1 MRAHVARALVPLL
14 AAFAVPPAT
23 AAAGTVRPTA
33 FERFATH
40 PDSVVV
46 ASREVGSLT
55 SVDSTVTV
63 TVLVVAMRADPSQ
76 RMRGARFELRNN
88 GGVEQIYLDDR
99 QFTKLESDVGLMEL
113 GDAAAARQGEHTARG
128 NSVTG
133 TEACWMPNPVQ
144 RILCPELQRRAAT
157 WTGLRLWTFGGATFD
172 FRGRNVADLRALVE
186 RAVTEL
192 NEL

>member
-1 MRAHVARALVPLL
+1 MRAHVAGALIPLV

-23 AAAGTVRPTA
+23 AAAGTVTPTA

-46 ASREVGSLT
+46 ASREVGSLR

-88 GGVEQIYLDDR
+88 GGIEQIYLDDR

-113 GDAAAARQGEHTARG
+113 GDAAAARRGERPARG

-144 RILCPELQRRAAT
+144 RILCPELQRAST

-172 FRGRNVADLRALVE
+172 FRDRNVADLRELVE

>member
-1 MRAHVARALVPLL
+1 MRARVARALIPLA

-23 AAAGTVRPTA
+23 AAAGTVAPTA

-46 ASREVGSLT
+46 ASREVGSLR

-88 GGVEQIYLDDR
+88 GGIEQIYLDDR

-113 GDAAAARQGEHTARG
+113 GDAAAARRGERTARG

-133 TEACWMPNPVQ
+133 TEACWMPNPMQ
-144 RILCPELQRRAAT
+144 RILCPELQRAST

-172 FRGRNVADLRALVE
+172 FREGNVADLRELVE

>member
-1 MRAHVARALVPLL
+1 M
-14 AAFAVPPAT
+14 T
-23 AAAGTVRPTA
+23 PTA
-33 FERFATH
+33 FERFATD
-40 PDSVVV
+40 PDTVVA

-88 GGVEQIYLDDR
+88 GGIEQIYLDDR

-113 GDAAAARQGEHTARG
+113 GDAAAARRGERTARG

-144 RILCPELQRRAAT
+144 RILCPELQRAST

-172 FRGRNVADLRALVE
+172 FRDRNVADLRELVE